1 MGRDHAFPVTLELTA
16 YVGQTL
22 KQNTKYKTM
31 VNAKEKIKWGRERAN
46 GEGDGDFKLD
56 G

>member
-31 VNAKEKIKWGRERAN
+31 VNAKEKIREWK
-46 GEGDGDFKLD
+46 GEFAPSLTS
-56 G
+56 